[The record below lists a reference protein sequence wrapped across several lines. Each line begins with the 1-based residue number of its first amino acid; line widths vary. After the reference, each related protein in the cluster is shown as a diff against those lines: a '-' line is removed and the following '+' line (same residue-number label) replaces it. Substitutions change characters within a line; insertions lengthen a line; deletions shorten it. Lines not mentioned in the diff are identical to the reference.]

1 VADLEYNKATD
12 SEHEI
17 KLDSQLIYAAW
28 RTGRARAGGKAG
40 FEVMTALVGNGAK
53 IKIEGKSENGKKLG
67 KINDVIKNNK
77 FVGEF
82 DIPEDIDL
90 DDAVFFKVELPGN
103 GLSGESNRI
112 PAAPAITVT
121 NMKWSAKEARREDVL
136 TLSADVS
143 GCDNGTD
150 AMVTIYEYDR
160 DNIHDKIVEIP
171 AKIEK
176 DKIELKWEYEYH
188 EDTDEIA
195 TDEELKKY
203 GKSYNPPE
211 YFFVI
216 EIDGQKFGRDQESGL
231 LEFKDWIEIQLMNLV
246 GDETYTLYLP
256 DGTERTGKFDEEG
269 FIREDKIPPGK
280 YEIVI
285 KGKDEEKESEEGDD
299 MANIEEGEKD

>member
-1 VADLEYNKATD
+1 MADFKYNKATD

-17 KLDSQLIYAAW
+17 KLESQLIYAAW
-28 RTGRARAGGKAG
+28 RTGRARAGGKVG
-40 FEVMTALVGNGAK
+40 FEIMTAMVGNGAK
-53 IKIEGKSENGKKLG
+53 IKIKGKSENGEKLG
-67 KINDVIKNNK
+67 KISDVIKNNK
-77 FVGEF
+77 FIGEF

-90 DDAVFFKVELPGN
+90 DDAVYFEVDLPGN

-121 NMKWSAKEARREDVL
+121 NMKWSAKEARRGDTL
-136 TLSADVS
+136 TLSANVS
-143 GCDNGTD
+143 GCGSGTE
-150 AMVTIYEYDR
+150 ATVTIYEYDQ

-171 AKIEK
+171 AKVEK
-176 DKIELKWEYEYH
+176 DKIEIKWEYEYH

-231 LEFKDWIEIQLMNLV
+231 LEFKDWIEIQLMNLS

-256 DGTERTGKFDEEG
+256 DGTERTGQFDDEG

-285 KGKDEEKESEEGDD
+285 KGKDEEDEEEDDLGDIDEDEGD
-299 MANIEEGEKD
+299 